1 MTQPA
6 KIIKRYANRK
16 LYDTERSC
24 YVTLDEIAQM
34 VKSGDDIQV
43 IDNKSKDDLTAV
55 TLAQIIVEEQ
65 KKVARMPLKLL
76 RIIIQNSNDALGYF
90 YQKRVADPVQSF
102 RDDVEKRMDGL
113 INKEKDDSGQQ
124 QDGVSSEATSNT
136 DALPADEST
145 SGGASADT
153 LESENNAVRTFVS
166 SATETFDTWQR
177 NVDDRVRE
185 AFAKM
190 PNFSQASSEL
200 EALHQRIAAI
210 DSRLKKMETGREDS
224 AST

>member
-65 KKVARMPLKLL
+65 KKVARLPLKLL

-90 YQKRVADPVQSF
+90 YQKRVADPVQNF

-113 INKEKDDSGQQ
+113 INKGKDSVDDL
-124 QDGVSSEATSNT
+124 QDGSSPEPATV
-136 DALPADEST
+136 
-145 SGGASADT
+145 SADGST
-153 LESENNAVRTFVS
+153 EDSATDSQESENNPVRTFVS

-177 NVDDRVRE
+177 NVDDRVKE
-185 AFAKM
+185 AFARM
-190 PNFSQASSEL
+190 PNFSQTSSEL
-200 EALHQRIAAI
+200 QELHKRIAAI
-210 DSRLKKMETGREDS
+210 DSRLKKMETNRGDAIPS
-224 AST
+224 

>member
-1 MTQPA
+1 MTHQA

-34 VKSGDDIQV
+34 VKGGEDIQV

-90 YQKRVADPVQSF
+90 YQKKVADPVQHF
-102 RDDVEKRMDGL
+102 RDDVEKRVDVL
-113 INKEKDDSGQQ
+113 FRKEKEGE
-124 QDGVSSEATSNT
+124 EAG
-136 DALPADEST
+136 DAENGSPDIQATPRTADESE
-145 SGGASADT
+145 DQDDD
-153 LESENNAVRTFVS
+153 NAQNPVRTFVN
-166 SATETFDTWQR
+166 SATDTFDSWQR
-177 NVDDRVRE
+177 NVDERVKD

-190 PNFSQASSEL
+190 PQFANPSAEFEEL
-200 EALHQRIAAI
+200 QKRVSALDA
-210 DSRLKKMETGREDS
+210 RLKEVEVRRENKS
-224 AST
+224 